1 MIVQTAGPGEPA
13 FVMTMDQHTQFAAA
27 LAEHFGNAVFA
38 EPAPRDLVL
47 YLIAH
52 HDAGWAALDAR
63 APRDPDT
70 GLPFHLVRTP
80 LEEIAKTS
88 SASPDFNVRHHP
100 YCGLLSSMHSW
111 GLYNGRFGM
120 SDKLL
125 LDALQEEQR
134 ELLAP
139 MLEHEEA
146 RQRTLT
152 SELEADP
159 HTAAWVERG
168 ALMHNYKLLQF
179 CDTLALYFNCTVEGQ
194 REGTVFTHVPLS
206 AEHDTDIRVTP
217 LGEAA
222 YAFDPWPFARSVLTL
237 SFSGRIVS
245 PVASGDSMRE
255 QLDASPEAEQTVVL
269 RQASH

>member
-13 FVMTMDQHTQFAAA
+13 FVMTMAEHTLFAAA
-27 LAEHFGNAVFA
+27 LAEQFGNEAFA
-38 EPAPRDLVL
+38 APLPRDLVL

-52 HDAGWAALDAR
+52 HDAGWEALDAR
-63 APRDPDT
+63 ALRDPAT
-70 GLPFHLVRTP
+70 GLPFHLVQTP

-88 SASPDFNVRHHP
+88 SASPDINVRHHP

-120 SDKLL
+120 SDKVL
-125 LDALQEEQR
+125 LDALRDEQR
-134 ELLAP
+134 ELLQP
-139 MLEHEEA
+139 MLEYEEA

-152 SELEADP
+152 AELEADP
-159 HTAAWVERG
+159 HTAAWVECG
-168 ALMHNYKLLQF
+168 ALMQNYKLLQF
-179 CDTLALYFNCTVEGQ
+179 CDTLALYFNCTAEGH
-194 REGTVFTHVPLS
+194 RERSVFIHVPVS
-206 AEHDTDIRVTP
+206 AERDTDVEVTP
-217 LGEAA
+217 LGEAT
-222 YAFDPWPFARSVLTL
+222 YAFDPWPFAQSELAL

-255 QLDASPEAEQTVVL
+255 QLNAAPEAEQTVVL